1 MADGRSLTSIP
12 TLCYTVVSYKNR
24 IRHPLTEMTA
34 QNPHQV
40 LTFEPMHS
48 DDLQQVLEIENQC
61 FEHPWSNTYFS
72 VSLKRPRSYEHFY
85 VARRD
90 DTVVGYIV
98 FNILHEEAHILNI
111 AVSPA
116 CQRQG
121 IGKYL
126 LTSALEM
133 IQADDGREV
142 FLEVAVSNL
151 PAQYLYRQFGFRI
164 CGIRKNYYGRYK
176 DAYVFRKGAETD
188 AT

>member
-1 MADGRSLTSIP
+1 
-12 TLCYTVVSYKNR
+12 
-24 IRHPLTEMTA
+24 MTA
-34 QNPHQV
+34 QNPRQD
-40 LTFEPMHS
+40 LTFEPMHL
-48 DDLQQVLEIENQC
+48 DDLKQVLEIENQC
-61 FEHPWSNTYFS
+61 FEHPWSKTYFTL
-72 VSLKRPRSYEHFY
+72 SLKRPRSFEYLY
-85 VARRD
+85 VARREG
-90 DTVVGYIV
+90 TVVGYIV

-111 AVSPA
+111 AVPPA
-116 CQRQG
+116 NQRQG

-126 LTSALEM
+126 LASALEM
-133 IQADDGREV
+133 MLADDGREV

>member
-1 MADGRSLTSIP
+1 MAARNSLQ
-12 TLCYTVVSYKNR
+12 
-24 IRHPLTEMTA
+24 E
-34 QNPHQV
+34 
-40 LTFEPMHS
+40 LTFEPMHLN
-48 DDLQQVLEIENQC
+48 DLQQVLDIENQC
-61 FEHPWSNTYFS
+61 FENPWSKTYFTI
-72 VSLKRPRSYEHFY
+72 SLKRPRSYERFY
-85 VARRD
+85 VARREN
-90 DTVVGYIV
+90 TVVGYIV

-111 AVSPA
+111 AVPPA

-126 LTSALEM
+126 LASALEM
-133 IQADDGREV
+133 MQADNGHEV

-176 DAYVFRKGAETD
+176 DAYVFRKGVEDD